1 MSAAIL
7 SKWRRNFVSPYRG
20 RWPKREDKKLETSY
34 TSGAVLAVAMLLGTP
49 AGAAPSSY
57 PPMTVALAYDV
68 YFGGAHVGGMQVKV
82 GLAPRAYNMQMQAR
96 TVGLVD
102 RLFPWRMQAKS
113 HGELTQGVLM
123 KPLQAEHGNI
133 WRGKKR
139 YLTLVYDGERIK
151 VTRAKPG
158 PAKDVGKDVPDALRR
173 DTVDMTGA
181 ILRVALSMRGG
192 GNCAHRVPIFNGR
205 RRFDLIMSHE
215 KTDLLKASR
224 YSPFDGKAENC
235 KVWVKRIGK
244 KKRRYDHDDHNTEGS
259 AGYGQDRGKGWRD
272 RDRHGFVWIGRVFEG
287 APPMPV
293 RVRVDTR
300 FGVLMGH
307 LRVAE
312 MQRGGE
318 KKRLARGR

>member
-1 MSAAIL
+1 MLSGNPAA
-7 SKWRRNFVSPYRG
+7 
-20 RWPKREDKKLETSY
+20 
-34 TSGAVLAVAMLLGTP
+34 AATP
-49 AGAAPSSY
+49 SY
-57 PPMTVALAYDV
+57 PPMKVLLAYDV
-68 YFGGAHVGGMQVKV
+68 YFGGAHVGGLQVNV
-82 GLAPRAYNMQMQAR
+82 GLAPRAYNMQMQAK

-113 HGELTQGVLM
+113 HGELSQSLTM
-123 KPLQAEHGNI
+123 KPLQAEHGNV

-139 YLTLVYDGERIK
+139 YITIVYDDGGGIK
-151 VTRAKPG
+151 ITRAKPG

-181 ILRVALSMRGG
+181 ILRVALSMREGADC
-192 GNCAHRVPIFNGR
+192 NHRVPVFNGR

-224 YSPFDGKAENC
+224 YSPFDGKAANC

-244 KKRRYDHDDHNTEGS
+244 KKKRRYDHPDDAGGTEGTS
-259 AGYGQDRGKGWRD
+259 SYEQRGKGWRE

-312 MQRGGE
+312 MQREGE
-318 KKRLARGR
+318 KKRLLRGR